1 MTQTTKIVPQ
11 RRGGLQALKGV
22 WQRLSMTLLVM
33 LLTRKQGPAKSK
45 RAHAAGMT
53 TGSAGT
59 TNEVLK

>member
-33 LLTRKQGPAKSK
+33 LLTAIS
-45 RAHAAGMT
+45 
-53 TGSAGT
+53 GT
-59 TNEVLK
+59 S